1 MSGLYDIL
9 FDRSPALK
17 LLRSEQAAFV
27 LGFFQEVFKDRG
39 VARIPEEDLEETLDA
54 RLESL
59 RREDP
64 NAPRQEARRYL
75 ELWTGEDYRY
85 LKKTFAEEDSC
96 WVYQLTR
103 HSEKA
108 LGWLE
113 ELRLGEKR
121 GYTTSESRFSRIV
134 QEMRRLQRETNAD
147 PEARV
152 RELLARRDEI
162 DGEIRAIREAGA
174 APVLDEQQVKDT
186 LHDLED
192 MVNSFLADFR
202 EIEDNFKEQAREIH
216 ALYVERGISKG
227 DLVAHALD
235 ADAALRDRD
244 QGRSYFGFRR
254 LIRSVESREELGNLL
269 EKAVGLARDH
279 GLDTRAFDGLLPRL
293 LNEVTIVQDAYRRIS
308 GQLRRIVEEQSLRE
322 TRYLMGLL
330 GDLRSLA
337 YRCREAPPEEP
348 LLEWAD
354 HPRLNNLMEAGFWEP
369 PAAGRFQDI
378 EIGEEGDEDD
388 IHEALRRI
396 GKPLDLPRFRRRID
410 ELLADRAQVSLREV
424 VEIHPLADGA
434 IDLLCY
440 VAVAAERDGSLIND
454 SERERFDLARPFQPR
469 YAELDQII
477 FHRQ

>member
-9 FDRSPALK
+9 FDRSPTLK

-39 VARIPEEDLEETLDA
+39 VARIPEEDLEETLHA

-59 RREDP
+59 RRENPD
-64 NAPRQEARRYL
+64 APRQDARRYL
-75 ELWTGEDYRY
+75 DLWSGEDCRY
-85 LKKTFAEEDSC
+85 LKKTFSEDDSC

-108 LGWLE
+108 LGWVE
-113 ELRLGEKR
+113 DLRLGEKR
-121 GYTTSESRFSRIV
+121 GYTTSESRFSRIIM
-134 QEMRRLQRETNAD
+134 EMRRLQRDTNAD
-147 PEARV
+147 PDVRV

-162 DGEIRAIREAGA
+162 DEEIRQIRQAGV
-174 APVLDEQQVKDT
+174 APTLDEQQVKDT
-186 LHDLED
+186 LHDLEE

-216 ALYVERGISKG
+216 ALYVERGTSKG

-235 ADAALRDRD
+235 ADAALRNRD
-244 QGRSYFGFRR
+244 QGRSYFGFRH
-254 LIRSVESREELGNLL
+254 LIRSVESREELGHLL
-269 EKAVGLARDH
+269 EKAVGLAREH
-279 GLDTRAFDGLLPRL
+279 GLDTRAFNGLLPRL
-293 LNEVTIVQDAYRRIS
+293 LNEVTVVQDAYRRIS

-337 YRCREAPPEEP
+337 YGCRETPPEEP
-348 LLEWAD
+348 LLKWED
-354 HPRLNNLMEAGFWEP
+354 NPRLNNLMEAGFWEP
-369 PAAGRFQDI
+369 PAGGRFQDI
-378 EIGEEGDEDD
+378 ETGDEGAEND

-396 GKPLDLPRFRRRID
+396 GKPLDLPRFRRRVD
-410 ELLADRAQVSLREV
+410 ELLAGRPQVSLREV
-424 VEIHPLADGA
+424 VDKHPLADGA

-440 VAVAAERDGSLIND
+440 LAVAAERDGSLINE

-469 YAELDQII
+469 YAELDLII